1 MSEGLSVCK
10 ALAAMF
16 HASDEVNEAA
26 VNFVAMTALQV
37 GLSEDENKEVQQ
49 TMRDGGDYE
58 AALGGIESKPMR
70 GLFLQRMLA
79 AVLLDEEI
87 SDKEQELIN
96 HTLDTFDINRQLG
109 AELVAWTRV
118 GLEVEKR
125 VAELLDTI

>member
-26 VNFVAMTALQV
+26 VNFVAMTAMQV
-37 GLSEDENKEVQQ
+37 GLGEEENKQVQNILKE
-49 TMRDGGDYE
+49 GGDYD

-70 GLFLQRMLA
+70 GLFLQRMLT

-87 SDKEQELIN
+87 TDKEQELIDR
-96 HTLDTFDINRQLG
+96 TLDKFGVTRQLG

-118 GLEVEKR
+118 GLDVEKR
-125 VAELLDTI
+125 VASLLGKI

>member
-26 VNFVAMTALQV
+26 INFVAMTAMQV
-37 GLSEDENKEVQQ
+37 GLSEEQNQEVQQ
-49 TMRDGGDYE
+49 VMRDGGDYE
-58 AALGGIESKPMR
+58 AALSGIESKPMR

-87 SDKEQELIN
+87 TEKEQELIDR
-96 HTLDTFDINRQLG
+96 TLDQFGVTRQLG
-109 AELVAWTRV
+109 AELVAWTNV
-118 GLEVEKR
+118 GLEIEKR
-125 VAELLDTI
+125 VAGLLQKI